1 MEVILDRDVL
11 HVLVQPSTNGGRNV
25 IKKIL
30 IANRGEIAVRIARAC
45 KELGIRSVAIYSEA
59 DRYAL
64 HVKKAD
70 ESYCI
75 GCDPLLGYLNPNSIA
90 NLACGTACD
99 ALHRG

>member
-1 MEVILDRDVL
+1 MDVILDRDVL
-11 HVLVQPSTNGGRNV
+11 HVIVQPFYTMVDVQV
-25 IKKIL
+25 IKKVL

-75 GCDPLLGYLNPNSIA
+75 GSDPLPGYLNPPQ
-90 NLACGTACD
+90 
-99 ALHRG
+99 HRESGR